1 MAHPPHSSRMA
12 HDDGLRPGY
21 WVGMIAA
28 AVASGLINFAP
39 AVATLS
45 EQQPMEAIKG
55 TIAQLYSILDEYPAT
70 RTEAR
75 RWEIEQVIRQRVF
88 YQDMAKRSMGTSWS
102 QLDDLARQEYVGL
115 FVQLLRDSL
124 ANRMVDY
131 SGERISYLSEQRE
144 SGCAEIKTNLV
155 GNKVD
160 TFIDFRLI
168 NIDGEW
174 LIYDAIIDGASLVGS
189 YRAQFARIIRDAS
202 SAHLMARLKEQTLTV
217 KLFENGSW

>member
-1 MAHPPHSSRMA
+1 MVHNDRL
-12 HDDGLRPGY
+12 GPGY
-21 WVGMIAA
+21 WVGLIAA
-28 AVASGLINFAP
+28 AVTSGLINFAP
-39 AVATLS
+39 AVAALS

-55 TIAQLYSILDEYPAT
+55 TIAQLYSILEEYPAT
-70 RTEAR
+70 PTEAR

-88 YQDMAKRSMGTSWS
+88 YQDMAKRSIGTSWS

-131 SGERISYLSEQRE
+131 SGQRISYLSERRE
-144 SGCAEIKTNLV
+144 SGCAEIKTSLV

-160 TFIDFRLI
+160 TFIDFRLT

-189 YRAQFARIIRDAS
+189 YRAQFARIIRDTS
-202 SAHLMARLKEQTLTV
+202 SAHLMARLKEQTLIV
-217 KLFENGSW
+217 KLFESGS

>member
-12 HDDGLRPGY
+12 YHDGLRPGY

-39 AVATLS
+39 AVAALS

-75 RWEIEQVIRQRVF
+75 RREIEQVIRQRVF

-131 SGERISYLSEQRE
+131 SGERISYLSERRE
-144 SGCAEIKTNLV
+144 SGCAEIKTSLV

-160 TFIDFRLI
+160 TLIDFRLI

-202 SAHLMARLKEQTLTV
+202 SEHLMARLKEQTLTV
-217 KLFENGSW
+217 KLFESGS